1 MTVRRIPS
9 SYHSSL
15 TKRSFDLAFSLIS
28 TIMLSPLL
36 ILILLAVKVTSP
48 GPAFFIQKRIGKNG
62 NVFKLIKFRTMK
74 TGSEKLQGR
83 YKQFNEADGPVF
95 KIVDDP
101 RLTRFG
107 RFLAHT
113 GLDELP
119 QLINVLRG
127 DMSLVGPRP
136 LPLYEA
142 RKLAKSER
150 VRELVKPGI
159 TSRWVVQGSHR
170 LKFNEWMKLDEDYV
184 KNASFLTD
192 LTILAKTVLIML
204 KQTARQT
211 FNLLNFQNFS

>member
-83 YKQFNEADGPVF
+83 Y
-95 KIVDDP
+95 I
-101 RLTRFG
+101 
-107 RFLAHT
+107 
-113 GLDELP
+113 
-119 QLINVLRG
+119 
-127 DMSLVGPRP
+127 
-136 LPLYEA
+136 
-142 RKLAKSER
+142 
-150 VRELVKPGI
+150 
-159 TSRWVVQGSHR
+159 
-170 LKFNEWMKLDEDYV
+170 KFNEWMKLDEDYV